1 MDRISIKGLEIFANH
16 GVFEEENVLGQK
28 FIINIDMYMSTRSA
42 GIHDDIKESV
52 DYGAVC
58 ILIKQIMTEE
68 NYKLIESAAEA
79 VAAGILAEY
88 TKISEVDV
96 EIEKPWAPVLMPL
109 QTVSVKINRKRH
121 RAYLGLGSN
130 IGDRES
136 YLDFAI
142 DELNKDQYTKVT
154 KVSDF
159 IETKPYG
166 DVEQDDFLNGCVEI
180 ETFHT
185 PTELLGFVN
194 KIEKDAG
201 RERIIHWGPRTL
213 DIDILL
219 YDDIIYD
226 DEELHI
232 PHIEIAK
239 RMFVLEPLH
248 SIAGNVRHPVYNKTI
263 MEMYEELKEKI
274 KYLTK

>member
-1 MDRISIKGLEIFANH
+1 MDRIRIKGLEVFANH

-28 FIINIDMYMSTRSA
+28 FIVNLDMYMSTRKA
-42 GIHDDIKESV
+42 GINDDIRESV
-52 DYGAVC
+52 DYGEVC
-58 ILIKQIMTEE
+58 ILVKDAMTSK
-68 NYKLIESAAEA
+68 NYKLIESVAEAIAAE
-79 VAAGILAEY
+79 ILLKYPE
-88 TKISEVDV
+88 ISEVDV
-96 EIEKPWAPVLMPL
+96 EVEKPWAPVMMPL

-142 DELNKDQYTKVT
+142 DELNNDKYTKVT
-154 KVSDF
+154 RVSDF

-166 DVEQDDFLNGCVEI
+166 GVEQDDFLNGCIEI
-180 ETFHT
+180 ETLHT
-185 PTELLGFVN
+185 PLELLTLIN
-194 KIEKDAG
+194 NIEKAAG

-226 DEELHI
+226 DEKLHI
-232 PHIEIAK
+232 PHVEMAK
-239 RMFVLEPLH
+239 RMFVLEPLK
-248 SIAGNVRHPVYNKTI
+248 SIAGSVRHPIYNKTI
-263 MEMYEELKEKI
+263 TELYDELKRE
-274 KYLTK
+274 